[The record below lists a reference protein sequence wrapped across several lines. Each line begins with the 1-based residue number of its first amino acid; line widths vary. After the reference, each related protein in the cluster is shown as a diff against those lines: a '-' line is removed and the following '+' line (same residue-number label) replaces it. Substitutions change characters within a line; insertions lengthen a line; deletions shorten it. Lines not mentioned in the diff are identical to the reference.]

1 MKQQLQDTGHQV
13 TEDND
18 PRENEDRWGEPDSCP
33 GLLSKAQ
40 GRRNHAEP
48 NSFPELRWQN
58 GARPG
63 KVEFSGRTPERRDT
77 EATPALQRV
86 PTECSA
92 EYWTAHVHEA
102 GVYLRLEKEPFKGLE
117 KQYPLLPESQEECP
131 SPAIRLQKSII
142 LEFSDKS
149 CLSSEE

>member
-18 PRENEDRWGEPDSCP
+18 PRENGDRWGEPDSCP

-48 NSFPELRWQN
+48 NSFPELKRLN

-63 KVEFSGRTPERRDT
+63 KVEFSGRRPERRDT
-77 EATPALQRV
+77 EATPAMQRV

-117 KQYPLLPESQEECP
+117 KTVPIAPREPGRVPVPCNQTAKIHNSRVVRQVLPQ
-131 SPAIRLQKSII
+131 
-142 LEFSDKS
+142 
-149 CLSSEE
+149 